1 MKKNLIYSKLI
12 IITLKR
18 INPNTNKLTNTDTM
32 SMSKNTRYEG
42 TIAIMGPIK
51 IRQEVVLVLIGK
63 SGSNI
68 QQIRE
73 VVGNDTYIRI
83 FDSTKEKGYTQR
95 IFKKCDKIY
104 ISSNNEKSLRKAAM
118 MLKKTMNE
126 FINVQE
132 NVPENPEN
140 EEKPINLECVVQVRE
155 EAIGTIIGKGGNNLR
170 QLMSRIGNGCYIV
183 FKREL
188 NGFLISGNTKETLE
202 LGKKAIL
209 ESDNSYFMKKDQH
222 IQRHNKS
229 SLQASFMSG
238 QSYEL
243 NYREQKDL
251 NKQRWEIREELS
263 RLYNTDGYPV
273 YPAYTVKDHK
283 TGRKKLLSG
292 VYSVPWSAVNDVM
305 ERNRMVEEDEELMAA
320 AGMAKDIQDEK
331 MSNLS
336 EMDSWESLSNESKKG
351 SLKGVWASKV

>member
-1 MKKNLIYSKLI
+1 MIYSKLI

-118 MLKKTMNE
+118 MLKKTMNQ
-126 FINVQE
+126 FLQWINF
-132 NVPENPEN
+132 
-140 EEKPINLECVVQVRE
+140 LH
-155 EAIGTIIGKGGNNLR
+155 
-170 QLMSRIGNGCYIV
+170 
-183 FKREL
+183 L
-188 NGFLISGNTKETLE
+188 NIFSLQKYLLISSFLLDKKQCIIDST
-202 LGKKAIL
+202 GKIV
-209 ESDNSYFMKKDQH
+209 KDQLLH
-222 IQRHNKS
+222 IKS
-229 SLQASFMSG
+229 LEIDEIDIG
-238 QSYEL
+238 DLVYEGV
-243 NYREQKDL
+243 YTPQ
-251 NKQRWEIREELS
+251 
-263 RLYNTDGYPV
+263 YPE
-273 YPAYTVKDHK
+273 PWYTQQVKDNKIPPK
-283 TGRKKLLSG
+283 TFKN
-292 VYSVPWSAVNDVM
+292 VTVM
-305 ERNRMVEEDEELMAA
+305 GHN
-320 AGMAKDIQDEK
+320 G
-331 MSNLS
+331 
-336 EMDSWESLSNESKKG
+336 SWEFEFSAPFYMWLLEN
-351 SLKGVWASKV
+351 LY